1 MNYLDQ
7 QAILELYL
15 EVMRASG
22 GLPGVR
28 DPGTLE
34 SAIAQPLASFA
45 GEDLYPT
52 LVDKAAALAFSM
64 IKNHPF
70 VDGNKRIAFASMD
83 AFLRLNGQKTTG
95 PDDEVAEVFL
105 ALAAGSLNREAFTIW
120 LSAHIAPR
128 RSS

>member
-1 MNYLDQ
+1 MKYLDQ
-7 QAILELYL
+7 QAFLELYL
-15 EVMRASG
+15 KVMRASG
-22 GLPGVR
+22 GLPGIR
-28 DPGTLE
+28 DPGAFE

-83 AFLRLNGQKTTG
+83 AFLRLNGHKTAG
-95 PDDEVAEVFL
+95 SDDEVAEVFL
-105 ALAAGSLNREAFTIW
+105 ALDAGTLNRDNFTQW
-120 LSAHIAPR
+120 LREHLTP

>member
-1 MNYLDQ
+1 VKYLDQ

-22 GLPGVR
+22 GLPGIR
-28 DPGTLE
+28 DAGALE
-34 SAIAQPLASFA
+34 SAIAQPHASFG
-45 GEDLYPT
+45 GEELYPT

-83 AFLRLNGQKTTG
+83 AFLRLNGYKTAG
-95 PDDEVAEVFL
+95 SDDQVAETFL
-105 ALAAGSLNREAFTIW
+105 SLAAGTLNRDNFTNW
-120 LSAHIAPR
+120 LREHLTPR
-128 RSS
+128 AS